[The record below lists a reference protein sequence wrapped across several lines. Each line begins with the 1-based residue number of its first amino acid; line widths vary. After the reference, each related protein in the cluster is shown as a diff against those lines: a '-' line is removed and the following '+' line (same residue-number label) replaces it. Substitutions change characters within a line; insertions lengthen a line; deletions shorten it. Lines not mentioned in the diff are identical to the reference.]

1 MNNMNNYFA
10 MPMGMYQ
17 MFNPN
22 FQPGINNMANIN
34 MNMGMNQMGFNPNFQ
49 PGNNNMGNINNNINI
64 PLGMNPFGYSMQ
76 PTNPNNDNKNG
87 K

>member
-10 MPMGMYQ
+10 MP
-17 MFNPN
+17 
-22 FQPGINNMANIN
+22 
-34 MNMGMNQMGFNPNFQ
+34 MGMNQMGFNPNFQ

-64 PLGMNPFGYSMQ
+64 PLGMNPFGYSIQ